1 MARCK
6 IDELIAAAKENRI
19 VGDHQCISAVL
30 DDALES
36 AIDLRF
42 AAGSQ
47 KKNLLSTD
55 DAAFR
60 TSWISV
66 SALGLVGFTSMA
78 VAPARAATLAFL
90 APIRT

>member
-6 IDELIAAAKENRI
+6 TDELIAPAQENQI

-47 KKNLLSTD
+47 KKNLLSD
-55 DAAFR
+55 
-60 TSWISV
+60 
-66 SALGLVGFTSMA
+66 G
-78 VAPARAATLAFL
+78 
-90 APIRT
+90 